1 MRFFA
6 FLEYT
11 AVIVGVIGMIASK
24 FFYLPKGFDLGLFLV
39 GAGFALGGLESLFTR
54 RMSFRF
60 ASHAGEGYTGAP
72 ALIWAGMA
80 LLIGAAFIASAYLME
95 QGVWRTTVNGL
106 MRRPAPLL
114 AAGGLILAGAGA
126 LLMFN
131 RSGRRGVWRMLL
143 VRIPKTMV
151 GLVLVVAGLA
161 GVALGV
167 WEWLDPRSFER
178 IARATWERFDVL
190 RELDRFWKGMFG
202 SRR

>member
-11 AVIVGVIGMIASK
+11 AVIIGVIGMIASK
-24 FFYLPKGFDLGLFLV
+24 FFYLPKGFHLGLFLV

-60 ASHAGEGYTGAP
+60 ASHAGEGYAGAP

-95 QGVWRTTVNGL
+95 EGLWRTTVNGL

-114 AAGGLILAGAGA
+114 AAGGLIAAGAGA
-126 LLMFN
+126 LLMVN
-131 RSGRRGVWRMLL
+131 PRRHGIWWTLF
-143 VRIPKTMV
+143 VRVPKTLL
-151 GLVLVVAGLA
+151 GLLLIAA
-161 GVALGV
+161 GVAAVGLGV
-167 WEWLDPRSFER
+167 WEWFEPQ
-178 IARATWERFDVL
+178 AF
-190 RELDRFWKGMFG
+190 DRFSKKAWEQFDLRAIERLWRSLFG
-202 SRR
+202 LRA

>member
-39 GAGFALGGLESLFTR
+39 GAGFALAGLESLFTQ

-60 ASHAGEGYTGAP
+60 ASHAGEGYAGAP

-95 QGVWRTTVNGL
+95 EGLWRTTVNGL

-114 AAGGLILAGAGA
+114 AAGGLIAAGAGA
-126 LLMFN
+126 LLMVNPRQHGIWWTLFVRVPKTLLGLLLIAAVSPPSASACGN
-131 RSGRRGVWRMLL
+131 GSSRRRSTVFRRRRGSSS
-143 VRIPKTMV
+143 TC
-151 GLVLVVAGLA
+151 G
-161 GVALGV
+161 
-167 WEWLDPRSFER
+167 RSS
-178 IARATWERFDVL
+178 
-190 RELDRFWKGMFG
+190 G
-202 SRR
+202 SGEA

>member
-6 FLEYT
+6 FLEYM
-11 AVIVGVIGMIASK
+11 AVIVGIVGMIASK
-24 FFYLPKGFDLGLFLV
+24 FFYLPKGFHLGLFLV

-60 ASHAGEGYTGAP
+60 ASHAGEGYAGAP

-95 QGVWRTTVNGL
+95 QGAWRSTVNGL

-114 AAGGLILAGAGA
+114 AAGGLLVTGAGA

-131 RSGRRGVWRMLL
+131 PRRRGIWWTLF
-143 VRIPKTMV
+143 VRIPKTLV
-151 GLVLVVAGLA
+151 GLFLIAA
-161 GVALGV
+161 GVAAIGLGV
-167 WEWLDPRSFER
+167 LEWFEPQAFDLFLKR
-178 IARATWERFDVL
+178 AREQFDF
-190 RELDRFWKGMFG
+190 RALDRFWRGLFALR
-202 SRR
+202 S